1 MARETRG
8 SRDSRSR
15 DDRDARESRNRRSD
29 RDDDRDDDRGGRE
42 SRSRGEGRSRRRS
55 NGDGDR
61 DGEKGRQS
69 SGRSSR
75 SRSGGKKE
83 MLINAL
89 QPEEVR
95 IAIVEDGRLEELYV
109 ERDSQGVMVN
119 NIYKGR
125 VVNILP
131 TIQAAFVD
139 FGAGGNGF
147 LHISDVEASYFPDY
161 KPPQRD
167 DDDRGGR
174 PRRRPN
180 ERSISMKPPIQQVF
194 RNGSEVLVQVIKESI
209 GTKGP
214 TLSTYISIPGRYLVL
229 MPHLKRTGVS
239 KKIEDERERRKLKR
253 MLREIDPPEG
263 LGFIIRTA
271 GVGRSV
277 EDLKRDMEYLLRLWK
292 RIVKNI
298 EQTGATGEVYAESD
312 MIQRTIRDIYSSDI
326 DTIYIDEPEAHAKA
340 VDFVKSTMP
349 TVADRV
355 KLFDKPLPIFHDFK
369 VERDIEE
376 AQRRTVQLE
385 GGASIVIDQT
395 EALVAIDVN
404 SGKYR
409 ASSSDPEQTA
419 LEVNLLAADEIARQ
433 LRLRDIGGV
442 VVNDFIDM
450 RADRNR
456 RKVQQRLEDA
466 LSRDRART
474 KVLRVSP
481 FGLIEMTRQRIRP
494 SLRKSVYQDCPCCDG
509 VGFVKTEESM
519 AIEVMRLLM
528 TVSDNKGVTEAEV
541 ECQSDVAHHLT
552 NVKRRAL
559 TDFEEEYEVD
569 VRIKGRNDVSPE
581 HLIIRVFDDNARE
594 MNRLTIDKSH
604 EF

>member
-1 MARETRG
+1 M
-8 SRDSRSR
+8 
-15 DDRDARESRNRRSD
+15 
-29 RDDDRDDDRGGRE
+29 
-42 SRSRGEGRSRRRS
+42 
-55 NGDGDR
+55 
-61 DGEKGRQS
+61 
-69 SGRSSR
+69 
-75 SRSGGKKE
+75 KKE

-89 QPEEVR
+89 QPEESR

-109 ERDSQGVMVN
+109 ERDSQENLVN
-119 NIYKGR
+119 NIYKGK
-125 VVNILP
+125 VVNIEP

-139 FGAGGNGF
+139 FGVGRNGF
-147 LHISDVEASYFPDY
+147 LHISDVESQYFPDF
-161 KPPQRD
+161 KPPRRDRD
-167 DDDRGGR
+167 DDRKGPDGR
-174 PRRRPN
+174 PRRKPN

-194 RNGSEVLVQVIKESI
+194 RRGAEVLVQVIKESI

-277 EDLKRDMEYLLRLWK
+277 DDLQRDMEYLLRLWK

-298 EQTGATGEVYAESD
+298 ENAGGTGEVYGESD

-326 DTIYIDEPEAHAKA
+326 DRIFIDEPTAYEKA

-349 TVADRV
+349 AVADKI
-355 KLFDKPLPIFHDFK
+355 KLFDKPVPIFHDFK
-369 VERDIEE
+369 VERAIDE
-376 AQRRTVQLE
+376 AQNRTVKLD

-404 SGKYR
+404 SGTYR
-409 ASSSDPEQTA
+409 ARDRDPEQTA

-450 RADRNR
+450 RAERNR
-456 RKVQQRLEDA
+456 RKVEKRLIEA
-466 LSRDRART
+466 LDRDRART

-509 VGFVKTEESM
+509 IGYVKTDESM
-519 AIEVMRLLM
+519 AIETMRFLM
-528 TVSDNKGVTEAEV
+528 TVADHKDVEEAEV
-541 ECQSDVAHHLT
+541 ECHHSVAYHLT

-569 VRIKGRNDVSPE
+569 VRINGRNDVSPE
-581 HLIIRVFDDNARE
+581 HLIIKVIDDNGRSIE
-594 MNRLTIDKSH
+594 RLKIDQSH